1 MHSKNQAEWWRKC
14 DGLPK
19 EAAKEGR
26 IDICYDDEI
35 KDVYIAENCLFA
47 SVLDPKSVKW
57 WRPSTSATKTAP
69 SADRPH
75 AAMLDKYFSVQET
88 LNERE
93 RLYGNIEDLMT
104 LSQEIQGAMRTSKN
118 WWDLMPAQREAL
130 QMIAS
135 KIARILNGDP
145 NYKDNWH
152 DIQGY
157 ARLAEERCKE

>member
-1 MHSKNQAEWWRKC
+1 MPSDRFEKMRDTELDAYKVPQHDLAIAAA
-14 DGLPK
+14 D
-19 EAAKEGR
+19 EAA
-26 IDICYDDEI
+26 
-35 KDVYIAENCLFA
+35 
-47 SVLDPKSVKW
+47 S
-57 WRPSTSATKTAP
+57 
-69 SADRPH
+69 
-75 AAMLDKYFSVQET
+75 SVQET
-88 LNERE
+88 LKERE

-135 KIARILNGDP
+135 KLARILNGDP